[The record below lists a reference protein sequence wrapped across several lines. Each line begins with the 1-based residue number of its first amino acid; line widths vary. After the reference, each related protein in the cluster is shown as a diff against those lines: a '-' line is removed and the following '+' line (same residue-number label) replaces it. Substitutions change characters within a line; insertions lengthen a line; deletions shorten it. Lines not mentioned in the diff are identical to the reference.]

1 MGSLTQTIYLLSL
14 VLRLVLFH
22 ITESTAATTDSP
34 YNTGTAA
41 VTRDSPYNTGTAA
54 VTREPPFN
62 TETTTVT
69 RDIYPIRLSGGW
81 DRCSGRVEIYYQY
94 AWGTVC
100 DDYWDLNDASVVCRQ
115 INCGSAVSAPSYAYF
130 GQGSGRILMDDVYCA
145 GNEQYIWQCPFSGWG
160 SHNCQ
165 HTEDAGVI
173 CSESAQNHTEP
184 PRGWNSTTTPSTIN
198 PEYFSFRLVG
208 GIDRCAGRVE
218 IYYQN
223 SWGTV
228 CDDSWDINDAS
239 VVCRQLACGS
249 AVAAVGNAYFGQG
262 SGNIVL
268 DDVICHGTEQ
278 YLWQCPHNGWG
289 NHNCSPVEDAGVICS
304 DSSIG
309 STERPI
315 VTYNYT
321 TSNSTIDPTPSSCG
335 GLLQEYYGFIKTP
348 MYPNSYPPHSYCVW
362 DIRTYFGFYI
372 ELRFLDFNLEPSP
385 NCTYD
390 WVIIYDGIPGY
401 SPQLGK
407 ICNPGNYTF
416 TSSSNIIGVVFSSD
430 SVIHHSG
437 FLAEFT
443 SFYQHSWPGLTNP
456 TDEPDG
462 TNTTADPG
470 YPNSTYPWV
479 TGTPSYGCG
488 GFLTGRTGVISSPN
502 FPQLYPNNAFCSW
515 EIRVPPNKQVELTF
529 LHIDLEIATNCV
541 YDSVTIYDGI
551 PLSSQTMRKVC
562 TPVNETFTSST
573 NVMGIVFTSD
583 YSVQRSGFQIAYTT
597 VDRNS
602 QEVNCGGI
610 LTNYW
615 GTIESPFY
623 PYSHRRAHC
632 SWHIQV
638 SSDHVIQLYFTD
650 SALGNCGMGY
660 VSVYDGTP
668 YNSPLLGSFCGS
680 TTQSFLSSSNS
691 LSVIYTS
698 NGSNNSFVR
707 GFHAYYYAQ
716 YQSSQNVTLSCST
729 DYMTARISVSYLQ
742 SIGYSPYELSLN
754 DPQCRPTNYGDW
766 LVFEI
771 FYNQCGTMTQGGGD
785 TINYINTV
793 YGFHSGQVI
802 QRSKKLKLNLQC
814 LLYQNTM
821 VEIMYEVDDTLQRN
835 VNQYGLYSASLSL
848 YSSPNYYYP
857 VYQWPYYARLNQNL
871 YFQATL
877 HSSDPDLTLFV
888 DTCVASPNQMDFV
901 SQTYDLIR
909 NGCIKDSTYAVYP
922 RPSYNIVRFGFSTFG
937 FASRYSSVY
946 LQCKLTVCR
955 RYDYYSRCTR
965 GCITRRRRA
974 AEASHGSSETLIIGP
989 IEVQGN

>member
-1 MGSLTQTIYLLSL
+1 MEAKVQPEPLAVRGHTVEVGSNLPNPRPSARKT
-14 VLRLVLFH
+14 LRHGNIGL
-22 ITESTAATTDSP
+22 
-34 YNTGTAA
+34 
-41 VTRDSPYNTGTAA
+41 
-54 VTREPPFN
+54 
-62 TETTTVT
+62 
-69 RDIYPIRLSGGW
+69 IRLWALGPNNQIRMKAKRAVGSR
-81 DRCSGRVEIYYQY
+81 DR
-94 AWGTVC
+94 
-100 DDYWDLNDASVVCRQ
+100 
-115 INCGSAVSAPSYAYF
+115 INKQMWPRSDGIF
-130 GQGSGRILMDDVYCA
+130 GQISIREAQRTQANKLPAWSPMEDYMNNRIIDNHY
-145 GNEQYIWQCPFSGWG
+145 
-160 SHNCQ
+160 
-165 HTEDAGVI
+165 TEPYAFLYAQKGFVI
-173 CSESAQNHTEP
+173 C
-184 PRGWNSTTTPSTIN
+184 I
-198 PEYFSFRLVG
+198 
-208 GIDRCAGRVE
+208 
-218 IYYQN
+218 
-223 SWGTV
+223 
-228 CDDSWDINDAS
+228 
-239 VVCRQLACGS
+239 LA
-249 AVAAVGNAYFGQG
+249 
-262 SGNIVL
+262 
-268 DDVICHGTEQ
+268 
-278 YLWQCPHNGWG
+278 
-289 NHNCSPVEDAGVICS
+289 
-304 DSSIG
+304 
-309 STERPI
+309 
-315 VTYNYT
+315 
-321 TSNSTIDPTPSSCG
+321 
-335 GLLQEYYGFIKTP
+335 
-348 MYPNSYPPHSYCVW
+348 
-362 DIRTYFGFYI
+362 
-372 ELRFLDFNLEPSP
+372 
-385 NCTYD
+385 
-390 WVIIYDGIPGY
+390 
-401 SPQLGK
+401 
-407 ICNPGNYTF
+407 
-416 TSSSNIIGVVFSSD
+416 
-430 SVIHHSG
+430 
-437 FLAEFT
+437 
-443 SFYQHSWPGLTNP
+443 
-456 TDEPDG
+456 
-462 TNTTADPG
+462 
-470 YPNSTYPWV
+470 
-479 TGTPSYGCG
+479 PSYGCG